1 METLAEFGLRR
12 VVGHADWLLEA
23 GTLAIFETSAEGRA
37 LYIIVDALIARLTSS
52 RLVLVGK

>member
-1 METLAEFGLRR
+1 METLAEFGLHR

-23 GTLAIFETSAEGRA
+23 GALATFETSAEGGV
-37 LYIIVDALIARLTSS
+37 LYIIVDALIAGLTSS